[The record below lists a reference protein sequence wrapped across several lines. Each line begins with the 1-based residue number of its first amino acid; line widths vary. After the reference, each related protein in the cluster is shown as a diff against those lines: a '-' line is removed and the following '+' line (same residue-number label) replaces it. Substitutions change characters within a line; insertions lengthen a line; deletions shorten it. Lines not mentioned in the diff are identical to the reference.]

1 MRFTPVSEEVAA
13 GCFPKGEYDAVVA
26 KAEQKV
32 SKKGNDMIEL
42 ELTVFGPDGVEAKV
56 KDWILSNDTGAY
68 KLQRFCKSSD
78 LWDLYQAGE
87 ISADH
92 CKDQN
97 VTVKLGIQDDNADFP
112 PRNKIVDYMPRK
124 LSAPKPASELQ
135 GVDPTKQRAPGTGRA
150 DPTKPPTGD
159 DIPF

>member
-13 GCFPKGEYDAVVA
+13 GCFPKGEYDAVVT

-42 ELTVFGPDGVEAKV
+42 ELTVYGPAGAEATV

-68 KLQRFCKSSD
+68 KLQRFCKSSGQ
-78 LWDLYQAGE
+78 WDLYQAGE

-92 CKDQN
+92 CLNQN

-124 LSAPKPASELQ
+124 LDSKPSSELQ
-135 GVDPTKQRAPGTGRA
+135 GVDPAKQRAAGTGRA
-150 DPTKPPTGD
+150 DPTKPPTSD